1 MDDED
6 HYVVGGDDD
15 DDEDA
20 DIHELIKGS
29 GIKNEDLYE
38 KLKNVGGAQQYIEQ
52 IDEDGNVYLVE
63 AEEDDIDGMGDDDDG
78 DYEYGDEMMMDG
90 DEDDL
95 DRPVF

>member
-38 KLKNVGGAQQYIEQ
+38 KLKNVGGAQ
-52 IDEDGNVYLVE
+52 
-63 AEEDDIDGMGDDDDG
+63 
-78 DYEYGDEMMMDG
+78 
-90 DEDDL
+90 
-95 DRPVF
+95 